1 MWLYIHLISW
11 IGIVIVTLVALVIYK
26 KSAKAFT
33 IMQMCDRVLYI
44 TVILSGIMMVQYSF
58 SEHVVV
64 SIFKI
69 LLGLATIGVVEML
82 LIYRKKGKPTN
93 LFFILFIVC
102 VIVTVSIGFYLSGGR
117 PLF

>member
-11 IGIVIVTLVALVIYK
+11 VGIVVFTLVALLIYK
-26 KSAKAFT
+26 KSAKVFT
-33 IMQMCDRVLYI
+33 IMQMCNRVLYI

-82 LIYRKKGKPTN
+82 LIYRKKGKPSN

-102 VIVTVSIGFYLSGGR
+102 VVATVSIGFYLSGGR

>member
-11 IGIVIVTLVALVIYK
+11 VGIVVFTLVALLIYK
-26 KSAKAFT
+26 KSAKVFT
-33 IMQMCDRVLYI
+33 IMQMCNRVLYI

-82 LIYRKKGKPTN
+82 LIYRKKGKPSN
-93 LFFILFIVC
+93 LFFTLFIVC
-102 VIVTVSIGFYLSGGR
+102 VVATVSIGFYLSGGR

>member
-11 IGIVIVTLVALVIYK
+11 IGIVVFTLVALFIYK
-26 KSAKAFT
+26 KSAKVFT
-33 IMQMCDRVLYI
+33 IMQMCNRVLYI

-58 SEHVVV
+58 SEHIVV

-82 LIYRKKGKPTN
+82 LIYRKKGKPSN

-102 VIVTVSIGFYLSGGR
+102 VIATVSIGFYLSGGR

>member
-11 IGIVIVTLVALVIYK
+11 VGIVIFTLVALIIYK

-33 IMQMCDRVLYI
+33 IMQMCNRVLYI
-44 TVILSGIMMVQYSF
+44 TVILSGVMMVQYSF
-58 SEHVVV
+58 SDHIVV
-64 SIFKI
+64 SVFKI

-82 LIYRKKGKPTN
+82 LIYRKKGKPSN

-102 VIVTVSIGFYLSGGR
+102 VIATVSIGFYLSGGR

>member
-1 MWLYIHLISW
+1 MWSYIHLISW
-11 IGIVIVTLVALVIYK
+11 VGIIIFTLVALGIYK
-26 KSAKAFT
+26 QSAKVFT
-33 IMQMCDRVLYI
+33 VMQMCNRVLYI
-44 TVILSGIMMVQYSF
+44 TVIFSGVMMMKYSF

-82 LIYRKKGKPTN
+82 LSYRKKEKPSN
-93 LFFILFIVC
+93 LFLVLFLVC
-102 VIVTVSIGFYLSGGR
+102 VIATISVGFYLSGGR